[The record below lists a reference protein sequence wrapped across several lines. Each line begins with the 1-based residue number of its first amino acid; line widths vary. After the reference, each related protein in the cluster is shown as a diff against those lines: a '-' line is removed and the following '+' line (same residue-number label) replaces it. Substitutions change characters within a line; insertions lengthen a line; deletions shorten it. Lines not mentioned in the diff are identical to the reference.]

1 MRRSSKR
8 MRSAD
13 VLVFPSVRDFGGGVV
28 FEALACGAV
37 PVVADFGGPGDI
49 VHPEVGYKV
58 PLTNEDDL
66 VAQMEKALDGTRARP
81 EPARTIAAARHGL
94 RAGTPDLGCESTG
107 HYAESSS
114 GSCSADQ
121 SRICTAK
128 RAGCRGSLPA
138 WEPRP
143 MCWEPRVRVRCQRRL
158 MPERTVRLSLMPE
171 MIQPLLDTC
180 YSLQR
185 SWWRHWP
192 LRRGKGLPMALAK
205 RISGRPVWVE
215 LEPHIKMLL
224 DPSDL
229 ISNVLLLTGEW
240 EPGEQTI
247 IQQYLAPGGTFVD
260 IGAHIG
266 YCSLRAA
273 TLVGPN
279 GRVIAI
285 EANPETIRKLR
296 DNVAASGA
304 NVTVEA
310 AACSD
315 SETTLEFFAGS
326 QTNSGSGSISKDNAG
341 SWGAL
346 SASIASRRDLST
358 PSLKRPKYR
367 EWTW

>member
-1 MRRSSKR
+1 
-8 MRSAD
+8 
-13 VLVFPSVRDFGGGVV
+13 
-28 FEALACGAV
+28 
-37 PVVADFGGPGDI
+37 
-49 VHPEVGYKV
+49 
-58 PLTNEDDL
+58 
-66 VAQMEKALDGTRARP
+66 
-81 EPARTIAAARHGL
+81 
-94 RAGTPDLGCESTG
+94 
-107 HYAESSS
+107 
-114 GSCSADQ
+114 
-121 SRICTAK
+121 
-128 RAGCRGSLPA
+128 
-138 WEPRP
+138 
-143 MCWEPRVRVRCQRRL
+143 
-158 MPERTVRLSLMPE
+158 MPE
-171 MIQPLLDTC
+171 MTQPLLDTC

-346 SASIASRRDLST
+346 SAVYSVQARPLDAILEAAKVSRVDMVKIDVEGAELMALKGGRSTLS
-358 PSLKRPKYR
+358 KYHPVLLIELEEQYLNAMGTSSGGVKEFLR
-367 EWTW
+367 SYNYSCQGPFDKANYVFTQSA